1 VSTAEV
7 EAAVAGFDVTDPAF
21 IADPYPALAALR
33 AVTPLFRH
41 PHSRLW
47 FVTRF
52 GDVHDRLRDPRLGRV
67 RDGDM
72 GRDARWTSFW
82 SVEHWSL
89 LDLEPPD
96 HTRIRSLVSK
106 AFTAKAVASM
116 RPVAETLIVDL
127 VDGLVAGEEVE
138 LLGDVAQ
145 PYSIGVICSL
155 LGVPHDDAR
164 MLLEWSHAM
173 VKMYELATLEA
184 QAVAAD
190 QAAAEF
196 DGYVRALITDRRQRL
211 GDDLL
216 SGLVQAENDS
226 RLSDGEIVS
235 TVILLLNAGHEA
247 TVNTLGNGMVAFARH
262 PDEWRR
268 VVAGEVPAKVAVEE
282 MLRWDPP
289 LQLFERWVLTDGV
302 EVGGQEIPVGEKIGF
317 LFGSANRDPDRF
329 GDADRFD
336 AGRGDA
342 KHIGFGG
349 GIHYCLGAPLA
360 RLELE
365 VAVAALARRLPVLE
379 LTVPPRRTGAFV
391 IRGFQS
397 VPLANPHQR

>member
-1 VSTAEV
+1 MSTGAL
-7 EAAVAGFDVTDPAF
+7 EAAVGAFDVADPAF

-41 PHSRLW
+41 PDSRLW
-47 FVTRF
+47 FLTRF
-52 GDVHDRLRDPRLGRV
+52 GDVHDRLRDPRLGRIL
-67 RDGDM
+67 DGDM
-72 GRDARWTSFW
+72 GRDAKWTSFW
-82 SVEHWSL
+82 GVERWSP

-106 AFTAKAVASM
+106 AFTAKAVTAM
-116 RPVAETLIVDL
+116 RPVAETLIADLLAELTPGEPVD
-127 VDGLVAGEEVE
+127 
-138 LLGDVAQ
+138 LLGDIAQ

-155 LGVPHDDAR
+155 LGAPRGDAR
-164 MLLEWSHAM
+164 LLLDWSHAM
-173 VKMYELATLEA
+173 VKMYELVTPEA
-184 QAVAAD
+184 NAIAAN
-190 QAAAEF
+190 QAAAAF
-196 DGYVRALITDRRQRL
+196 DEYVRTLIADRRRRL

-216 SGLVQAENDS
+216 SGLVQAEDES
-226 RLSDGEIVS
+226 RLTDAEIVS

-247 TVNTLGNGMVAFARH
+247 TVNTLGNGMVAFAQH

-268 VVAGEVPAKVAVEE
+268 VTTGAVGPKVAVEE

-302 EVGGQEIPVGEKIGF
+302 EVRGQEIPVGEKVGF

-329 GDADRFD
+329 SDADRFD

-365 VAVAALARRLPVLE
+365 VATAALARRLPVLE
-379 LTVPPRRTGAFV
+379 LVEPPQRTDAFV
-391 IRGFQS
+391 IRGYQS
-397 VPLANPHQR
+397 VPLNPHN

>member
-1 VSTAEV
+1 MSTAAL
-7 EAAVAGFDVTDPAF
+7 EAAVGGFDIADPAF

-41 PHSRLW
+41 PDSRLW

-67 RDGDM
+67 LDGDM

-82 SVEHWSL
+82 GVERWSL

-106 AFTAKAVASM
+106 AFTAKAVAAM
-116 RPVAETLIVDL
+116 RPVAETFITEL
-127 VDGLVAGEEVE
+127 VGGLAAGEPFD

-155 LGVPHDDAR
+155 LGAPPEDAR
-164 MLLEWSHAM
+164 LLLDWSHAM
-173 VKMYELATLEA
+173 VKMYELVTPEA
-184 QAVAAD
+184 QAIAAN

-196 DGYVRALITDRRQRL
+196 DEYVRAVVADRRRRP
-211 GDDLL
+211 GEDLL
-216 SGLVQAENDS
+216 SGLVQAEDDG
-226 RLSDGEIVS
+226 RLTDGEIVS

-268 VVAGEVPAKVAVEE
+268 VVSGEVEAKVAVEE

-302 EVGGQEIPVGEKIGF
+302 EVGGQEIPMGEKIGF
-317 LFGSANRDPDRF
+317 LFGSANRDSDRF
-329 GDADRFD
+329 VDAERFD
-336 AGRGDA
+336 VGRGDA
-342 KHIGFGG
+342 KHIGFGS
-349 GIHYCLGAPLA
+349 GIHFCLGAPLA

-365 VAVAALARRLPVLE
+365 VATAALVRRLPVLE
-379 LTVPPRRTGAFV
+379 LTEPPQRTGAFV
-391 IRGFQS
+391 IRGYQS
-397 VPLANPHQR
+397 VPVAS